1 MESPAKGPSGSLGC
15 QVGSQ
20 WGYGFG
26 IVTRIIC
33 KLDCNRLSGA
43 LWNGAIQFLN
53 SPFGLYPLIET
64 DETDT
69 FGEPL
74 KRTKNTK
81 KCKSYELRP
90 IKKTTDTH
98 IIIETDLN

>member
-1 MESPAKGPSGSLGC
+1 MQSTSEGSSGGLRG
-15 QVGSQ
+15 QVGGQ
-20 WGYGFG
+20 RWNGLG

-33 KLDCNRLSGA
+33 KLDSNRLCGA
-43 LWNGAIQFLN
+43 LRDGAVQLLN
-53 SPFGLYPLIET
+53 SPFGFYPLIET
-64 DETDT
+64 DETNT

-90 IKKTTDTH
+90 IKKPQTH
-98 IIIETDLN
+98 T

>member
-1 MESPAKGPSGSLGC
+1 MKVFWVFLPEPSGRVQSTSEGSSGGLRGE
-15 QVGSQ
+15 VGRQ
-20 WGYGFG
+20 WGNSFG

-43 LWNGAIQFLN
+43 LWDGAIQFLN
-53 SPFGLYPLIET
+53 GPFGLYPLIET

-74 KRTKNTK
+74 KRTK
-81 KCKSYELRP
+81 
-90 IKKTTDTH
+90 KTQK
-98 IIIETDLN
+98 IINNMN